1 MTHTQAHATTTTM
14 PRPLSQPMQNHQG
27 TPSLIAGTAVVD
39 VQPPE
44 STATSPNPVQPAAQ
58 TSPIIPG
65 MISSVQ
71 QVQTTNRH
79 EITAPT
85 LLQGPRCYVDSST
98 EPDLPN
104 SQSRLAG
111 LDVFILNFQE
121 QPTQAITLRRNLKL
135 ARQ

>member
-1 MTHTQAHATTTTM
+1 MTHTQAHAATTTM

-44 STATSPNPVQPAAQ
+44 RYSNPVQPAVQ